1 MDQYNCNVK
10 FIGGHNPDLVLSGPS
25 SVERIDLTQY
35 KSTEDLH
42 GLFAS
47 KRHPAGDG
55 EGRIIASCSI
65 GNPYNRI
72 RLLNMMSAP

>member
-1 MDQYNCNVK
+1 VDQYNCNVK

-47 KRHPAGDG
+47 KGIPRATAKA
-55 EGRIIASCSI
+55 E
-65 GNPYNRI
+65 
-72 RLLNMMSAP
+72 L